1 MGAIFWLVVGAM
13 AGFVCSKLIY
23 KDSSRLMRDVLV
35 GAFGALAG
43 GVLYREM
50 GFHSMHQVNAGS
62 IIVAVAGSL
71 ILLVLYR
78 MVGPR
83 RIANA

>member
-1 MGAIFWLVVGAM
+1 
-13 AGFVCSKLIY
+13 
-23 KDSSRLMRDVLV
+23 V

-50 GFHSMHQVNAGS
+50 GFHSMHHVNAGS

-71 ILLVLYR
+71 ILLVVYR
-78 MVGPR
+78 MFGPR
-83 RIANA
+83 TIGNA